1 MRYNVITVANENYKD
16 FLKLFAN
23 SLFENVDMQFV
34 NKVYVFD
41 TGLSKETRDYIN
53 LFPGF
58 ELIDTKMSIDSKKIH
73 DAGWAKNTYSKTK
86 FLKQILEKDNMPT
99 FMIDSDCI
107 FIESFDELVDFTKD
121 FAACDRKRQG
131 FSRHIGSFFGALNVE
146 KSLEFLDKWINNISL
161 LQKQGELKHCES
173 PALSKTISE
182 TNFNIQEIEEVLV
195 SAVFPTE
202 VSRIIHLKS
211 DYYAITVPERLN
223 LAHAVPYTRRY
234 L

>member
-73 DAGWAKNTYSKTK
+73 DAGWAKNIIC
-86 FLKQILEKDNMPT
+86 Q
-99 FMIDSDCI
+99 
-107 FIESFDELVDFTKD
+107 
-121 FAACDRKRQG
+121 
-131 FSRHIGSFFGALNVE
+131 
-146 KSLEFLDKWINNISL
+146 L
-161 LQKQGELKHCES
+161 L
-173 PALSKTISE
+173 
-182 TNFNIQEIEEVLV
+182 
-195 SAVFPTE
+195 
-202 VSRIIHLKS
+202 
-211 DYYAITVPERLN
+211 
-223 LAHAVPYTRRY
+223 
-234 L
+234 